1 MFTEKHILGNPYN
14 NHKLSRTVTGYEVT
28 TVDCS
33 ADKTS
38 GYSGT
43 TVNLTPT
50 QTGSTFTNW
59 SITGATL
66 TGNAF
71 NFDNSDVTVV
81 AYYAPPI
88 PNGAIRVKTSDG
100 AVPTKY
106 SYTKYTR
113 CEKVDGYE
121 DVYDVF
127 QESGTGYVWY
137 ETLRSSPNVIEVLG
151 SNATNVSSCYQP
163 FYDNSQIT
171 AINNFELCTGV
182 NNGICCLCRGLTD
195 VSILHSERASSTY
208 EWFSNCESL
217 RTAPELDLSNVV
229 RLNSMFFR
237 CYSLSSLP
245 LYNLSNVTSIYQS
258 FSHCSSLSALPLFDT
273 HNVVDARNAF
283 ILCTKISAVPL
294 FDTTK
299 IKNVDQMFQSA
310 LSVQGGASALYQQLS
325 TKAISVTSHISA
337 FYKCGYDTTQGRAEL
352 NQIPTG
358 WGGYKY

>member
-14 NHKLSRTVTGYEVT
+14 GHKLSRTVTGYEVT

-33 ADKTS
+33 ADKSS
-38 GYSGT
+38 GWNGT

-66 TGNAF
+66 TGSAF

-100 AVPTKY
+100 AVPNKN

-127 QESGTGYVWY
+127 QESGTGYVWRD
-137 ETLRSSPNVIEVLG
+137 TLRNSPNVIEVLG
-151 SNATNVSSCYQP
+151 SNATNVSGCYQT
-163 FYDNSQIT
+163 FYSNPQLT
-171 AINNFELCTGV
+171 AVNNFEICTGY
-182 NNGICCLCRGLTD
+182 NSIIFGNCGGLTN

-208 EWFSNCESL
+208 DWFLNCFSL
-217 RTAPELDLSNVV
+217 TNAPELDLSNAINVQG
-229 RLNSMFFR
+229 MFFR
-237 CYSLSSLP
+237 CSSLTSVP
-245 LYNLSNVTSIYQS
+245 LYDLSNVTSIYQT
-258 FSHCSSLSALPLFDT
+258 FTECYALTDVPLFNT
-273 HNVVDARNAF
+273 QNVVDARETF
-283 ILCTKISAVPL
+283 LCCTSISAVPQ
-294 FDTTK
+294 FNTTK
-299 IKNVDQMFQSA
+299 FKNVDQMFQSA

-325 TKAISVTSHISA
+325 TKAIPTTSHRSA